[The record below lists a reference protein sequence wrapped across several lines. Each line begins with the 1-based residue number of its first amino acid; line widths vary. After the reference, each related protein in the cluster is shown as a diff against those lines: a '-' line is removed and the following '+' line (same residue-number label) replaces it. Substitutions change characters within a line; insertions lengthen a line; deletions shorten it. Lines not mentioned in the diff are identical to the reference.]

1 MPGQMADGDTETL
14 ETKVKMWSTQVML
27 TVTAPIA

>member
-1 MPGQMADGDTETL
+1 MPGQMADGDTVTL

-27 TVTAPIA
+27 TVTASS